1 MAERRSPHR
10 QLGVF
15 TLVAAAVLGL
25 DVVTKVLV
33 VSELEGRAPVRVLGG
48 LAYLQVTRN
57 PGAAFSMASGLT
69 VVFAL
74 FAVGVVVALVWIA
87 PRLRSTLWATALG
100 LALAGAS
107 GNLVDRLFRAPG
119 PLRGHVVDFV
129 SVLRP
134 DAEFFPIFNVADAA
148 ITCGAA
154 LVVLLSLLGRHY
166 DGTVVP
172 AMWKR
177 SDPDRDTPTGAA
189 GEQA

>member
-172 AMWKR
+172 AVWKR
-177 SDPDRDTPTGAA
+177 PDPDRDTPTGTA